1 MQKITNNRNILI
13 TLGYNEWFSRDNRKT
28 ARIGNKTARIDC
40 QQYSS
45 SKFEEK
51 IVIKQYKI
59 DGFRCLIY
67 EIDVES
73 PNKFIYIIIIFE

>member
-28 ARIGNKTARIDC
+28 ARIGNKAAQIDC

-51 IVIKQYKI
+51 IVIKQPKF
-59 DGFRCLIY
+59 DGFRCLTY
-67 EIDVES
+67 EIGVEWL
-73 PNKFIYIIIIFE
+73 NKFIFVS